1 MSATLQQAMVL
12 LRRHGLLGALRK
24 VAWIVR
30 REGSAGLLGRMRAW
44 RQPRGCGGTGAA
56 LPPAGA
62 ADGAGAEGL
71 NLVGHPYGALGM
83 GEHIRKSAEAFAAAG
98 VPFSIINTFRQVGP
112 HGAKFGEFPHLSR
125 IETDPRFP
133 VSLFH
138 LNADEMRLASAHLGP
153 AFFTG
158 RYNIGYWAWELARF
172 PDAWCYAFD
181 FFDEIW
187 APSRFIE
194 QAVAQAAP
202 CPVVHM
208 PLAVDFSSSHALPRS
223 HFKLPERKLLFLF
236 YFDFTSY
243 VARKNPW
250 GPLAA
255 FRAAFPDPDRANVA
269 LVIKLNGM
277 EQRPE
282 DYQRFREALRDGSAA
297 GLILLDRVMTDH
309 EVRNLVRNCD
319 CFVSLHR
326 SEGFG
331 RGLAEAMHYGKPV
344 IGTGYS
350 GNLDYMNP
358 DNACLVDYVLVPVA
372 EGEYPHAEGQLWAD
386 PDVEQ
391 AAWYMRRIADDASLR
406 QRLGARA
413 AQYMHAH
420 HSFAAVGAHYRRR
433 LAKLGFV
440 TAAHEGAPA

>member
-1 MSATLQQAMVL
+1 VSAALHEAVVRR
-12 LRRHGLLGALRK
+12 LRTHGVTGALRK
-24 VAWIVR
+24 AVWIAR
-30 REGSAGLLGRMRAW
+30 REGVAGLLGRMRAW
-44 RQPRGCGGTGAA
+44 RETGRAVATRRAPAIAA
-56 LPPAGA
+56 GE
-62 ADGAGAEGL
+62 DGI

-98 VPFSIINTFRQVGP
+98 IAFDIVNTFNQVGP
-112 HGAKFGEFPHLSR
+112 HGGKFGEFPHLDR
-125 IETDPRFP
+125 ITQDARHR

-138 LNADEMRLASAHLGP
+138 LNADEMKLASAHLGQP
-153 AFFTG
+153 FFQG

-172 PDAWCYAFD
+172 PEAWYPAFE

-187 APSRFIE
+187 APSRFIQ
-194 QAVAQAAP
+194 QAVANAAP

-208 PLAVDFSSSHALPRS
+208 PLAVDFSATHPLPRR
-223 HFKLPERKLLFLF
+223 HYGLPERKLLFLF

-243 VARKNPW
+243 VARKNPY

-255 FRAAFPDPDRANVA
+255 FRKAFADPDRDDVA

-277 EQRPE
+277 EQRPD
-282 DYQRFREALRDGSAA
+282 DYARFREAMREQGR
-297 GLILLDRVMTDH
+297 GVILLDRIMTDH

-331 RGLAEAMHYGKPV
+331 RGLAEAMYYGKPV

-350 GNLDYMNP
+350 GNLDFMNP
-358 DNACLVDYVLVPVA
+358 DNACLVDYLLVPVQP
-372 EGEYPHAEGQLWAD
+372 GEYPHPEGQLWAD

-391 AAWYMRRIADDASLR
+391 AASYMRAIRNDAALR

-413 AQYMHAH
+413 AEFMRAH
-420 HSFAAVGAHYRRR
+420 HSFAATGARYRRR
-433 LAKLGFV
+433 LARLGFV
-440 TAAHEGAPA
+440 PPDGTTA